1 MYEYPNP
8 RPAVQ
13 HSASQSK
20 ADHPAEKRH
29 QDQRSSTAA
38 KTLTSTRD
46 RAPPSKAPPTK
57 FKAPPAKG
65 APPRKAPPA
74 AGPNGMH
81 RYGCTTVAFSAR
93 RRPPT
98 GSARAARMRC
108 RSVGNG
114 TAGVQSM
121 GHWSTL
127 ERMPRS
133 SWCTHGRLPLRWFN
147 SREVVDGSPG
157 VANAAY
163 SGAMSGASRTR

>member
-1 MYEYPNP
+1 MCFTCPVCHAHRPVYEYPNP

-74 AGPNGMH
+74 AVFNNTILGPMACTGM
-81 RYGCTTVAFSAR
+81 GAQLW
-93 RRPPT
+93 
-98 GSARAARMRC
+98 
-108 RSVGNG
+108 RSQHGE
-114 TAGVQSM
+114 
-121 GHWSTL
+121 GH
-127 ERMPRS
+127 
-133 SWCTHGRLPLRWFN
+133 PLAL
-147 SREVVDGSPG
+147 RELQG
-157 VANAAY
+157 
-163 SGAMSGASRTR
+163 